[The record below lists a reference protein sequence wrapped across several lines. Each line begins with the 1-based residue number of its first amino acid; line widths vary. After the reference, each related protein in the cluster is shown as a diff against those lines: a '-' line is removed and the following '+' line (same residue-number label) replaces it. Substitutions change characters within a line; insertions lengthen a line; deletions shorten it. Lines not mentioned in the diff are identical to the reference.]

1 MEPFGLVLSPD
12 MPSIFHVIFSEKRPK
27 LSLEHQTDDW
37 DWKWDDGCQTEI
49 VVNVSK
55 NIEADDDDNEYDK
68 YYTAGDADGDQNPP
82 QMAAPHGDD
91 DDSDV
96 DSISD
101 ELVFSWEELPP
112 VISANPRTA
121 VFQPGIN
128 RLSQNLLVR

>member
-1 MEPFGLVLSPD
+1 
-12 MPSIFHVIFSEKRPK
+12 MPSIFYVIFLEKRPK
-27 LSLEHQTDDW
+27 LSLEHQTVDW

-49 VVNVSK
+49 VVNVNK
-55 NIEADDDDNEYDK
+55 NMVADDDDYDK

-82 QMAAPHGDD
+82 QMAAPHDD

-121 VFQPGIN
+121 DVFQPGIN
-128 RLSQNLLVR
+128 K

>member
-1 MEPFGLVLSPD
+1 MYFY
-12 MPSIFHVIFSEKRPK
+12 VIFLEKRPK
-27 LSLEHQTDDW
+27 LSLEHQTVDW
-37 DWKWDDGCQTEI
+37 DWQWDDGCQTEI
-49 VVNVSK
+49 VVNVNK
-55 NIEADDDDNEYDK
+55 NMVADDDEDYDK

-82 QMAAPHGDD
+82 QMAAPHDD

-121 VFQPGIN
+121 VVFQPGIN
-128 RLSQNLLVR
+128 K